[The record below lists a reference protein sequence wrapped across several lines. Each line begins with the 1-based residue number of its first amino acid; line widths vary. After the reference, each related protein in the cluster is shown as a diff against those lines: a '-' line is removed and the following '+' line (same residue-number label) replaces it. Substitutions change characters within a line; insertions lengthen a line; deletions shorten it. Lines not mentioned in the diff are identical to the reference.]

1 MPSKASPLTNWS
13 GGFNNISSAYSL
25 DDSELSMVL
34 NMELGADGAL
44 TGRPAITRF
53 TTTGT
58 HIQPLGYYVPENGAT
73 SLVFANL
80 NSTYMVDIATKAQT
94 TLWGQPASG
103 FVQYDNKIVL
113 ISETVAGGYWEN
125 GTFVGTP
132 TMPKGSDIVFYQ
144 ERFWAFGVKGS
155 AFSTTFWFSDL
166 NVITPAQSI
175 WNWQVNSNFLTV
187 AKGDGQW
194 ITALVADTNALYV
207 GRSGSTWKFTYPGLP
222 SDGTLRCVNV
232 SIGVDN
238 KYCIQPYDNWFL
250 VVNGG
255 FLYQFLNDRYY
266 ALNQK
271 KVRFDR
277 RAFAGT
283 LLHETRL
290 SVFGRRAIVSF
301 FGNLYVYNIITT
313 TWSMWDSPTSL
324 ASQFFTIPPSST
336 TGDSREALAISAD
349 PDVGKRGLWMIQDE
363 PLPLGTV
370 GEDIQGMIITKAY
383 DFGTGVNF
391 KRMTN
396 WNIEAQTALGVE
408 GIAIPTSIPGASV
421 TWNQMNDTTWNQL
434 DFGSWNNPLLI
445 FAEYIDTASF
455 PTQLPVLGVF
465 KLAARLKFT
474 RCTFQIF
481 LNFDGTAR
489 TSPTRL
495 IGIIP
500 FLMVEASVSKKVT

>member
-1 MPSKASPLTNWS
+1 MPSKASPLTNWA
-13 GGFNNISSAYSL
+13 GGFNNTSSPYSL
-25 DDSELSMVL
+25 DDSELVMVL

-44 TGRPAITRF
+44 TGRPALTRF
-53 TTTGT
+53 TTTPAS
-58 HIQPLGYYVPENGAT
+58 IQPLGYYVREDGTT
-73 SLVFANL
+73 SLVFATA
-80 NSTYMVDIATKAQT
+80 NSTFLLDIETKVQT
-94 TLWGQPASG
+94 TIWAREASG

-113 ISETVAGGYWEN
+113 ISETGSGGYWEN
-125 GTFVGTP
+125 GAFTSTP
-132 TMPKGSDIVFYQ
+132 TMPLGSDIVFYQ
-144 ERFWAFGVKGS
+144 ERFWAFGRKGTS
-155 AFSTTFWFSDL
+155 SSTTFWFSDL

-194 ITALVADTNALYV
+194 ITSLTADTNALYI
-207 GRSGSTWKFTYPGLP
+207 GRSSSTWKFTYPGLP

-238 KYCIQPYDNWFL
+238 KHSIQPYDNWFL
-250 VVNGG
+250 VLNGG

-277 RAFAGT
+277 RPFTGT

-301 FGNLYVYNIITT
+301 FGNLYVYNIVTT

-324 ASQFFTIPPSST
+324 ASEFFTIPSTST
-336 TGDSREALAISAD
+336 TGDSREALAISSD
-349 PDVGKRGLWMIQDE
+349 PDVGKRGLWHIQDE
-363 PLPLGTV
+363 PLSVNDV
-370 GEDIQGMIITKAY
+370 GEQIKGVITTKAY
-383 DFGTGVNF
+383 DFGSGVNF

-408 GIAIPTSIPGASV
+408 GIATPTTIPGV
-421 TWNQMNDTTWNQL
+421 ETTWNQMNTTTWNQL
-434 DFGSWNNPLLI
+434 NFGSWNNPLLV
-445 FAEYIDTASF
+445 FAEYIDDANF
-455 PTQLPVLGVF
+455 PTQVPTLGVF

-481 LNFDGTAR
+481 LDFDGTAR

-500 FLMVEASVSKKVT
+500 FLMVEANVSKKVT